1 MTNEDFEL
9 LKPFEEQFERAQSDW
24 VKNEPNKHLELL
36 ERIYVAN
43 AETKPLPLNYNC
55 SGCILGLFKR
65 LGALYFKK
73 KAEIANAKVL
83 EQEEQQTKKKL
94 KGKQNLKTPDSK
106 NIH

>member
-9 LKPFEEQFERAQSDW
+9 LKPFETQFERAQSDW
-24 VKNEPNKHLELL
+24 VKNEPHKHLELL

-55 SGCILGLFKR
+55 SSCILGLFKH

-73 KAEIANAKVL
+73 KAEIEANTT
-83 EQEEQQTKKKL
+83 EQVEQPKPTKKKA
-94 KGKQNLKTPDSK
+94 KK
-106 NIH
+106 

>member
-9 LKPFEEQFERAQSDW
+9 LKPFEVQFERAQRDW
-24 VKNEPNKHLELL
+24 VKNEPHKHLEIL

-55 SGCILGLFKR
+55 AGCILGLFKH

-73 KAEIANAKVL
+73 KAEIEANTT
-83 EQEEQQTKKKL
+83 EQAEQPKPTKKRAK
-94 KGKQNLKTPDSK
+94 K
-106 NIH
+106 

>member
-9 LKPFEEQFERAQSDW
+9 LKPFEVQFERAQRDW
-24 VKNEPNKHLELL
+24 VKNEPHKHLEIL

-55 SGCILGLFKR
+55 AGCVLGLFKH

-73 KAEIANAKVL
+73 KAEIEANTT
-83 EQEEQQTKKKL
+83 EQAEQPKPTKKRAK
-94 KGKQNLKTPDSK
+94 K
-106 NIH
+106 

>member
-9 LKPFEEQFERAQSDW
+9 LKPFETQFERAKSDW
-24 VKNEPNKHLELL
+24 VKNEPLKHLELL

-55 SGCILGLFKR
+55 AGCILELFKH

-73 KAEIANAKVL
+73 QAEIEENAT
-83 EQEEQQTKKKL
+83 EQVEQPKTTKKRAK
-94 KGKQNLKTPDSK
+94 K
-106 NIH
+106 

>member
-9 LKPFEEQFERAQSDW
+9 LKPFETQFERAQSDW
-24 VKNEPNKHLELL
+24 VKNEPLKHLEML

-55 SGCILGLFKR
+55 AGCILELFKH

-73 KAEIANAKVL
+73 QAEIEANTT
-83 EQEEQQTKKKL
+83 EQAEQPKTTKKKA
-94 KGKQNLKTPDSK
+94 KK
-106 NIH
+106 

>member
-9 LKPFEEQFERAQSDW
+9 LKPFEVQFERAQRDW
-24 VKNEPNKHLELL
+24 VKNEPHKHLEIL

-55 SGCILGLFKR
+55 AGCILGLFKH

-73 KAEIANAKVL
+73 KAEIEANTT
-83 EQEEQQTKKKL
+83 EQAEQPKPTKKRVK
-94 KGKQNLKTPDSK
+94 K
-106 NIH
+106 

>member
-9 LKPFEEQFERAQSDW
+9 LKPFETQFERAKSDW
-24 VKNEPNKHLELL
+24 VKNEPHKHLEIL

-55 SGCILGLFKR
+55 AGCILGLFKR

-73 KAEIANAKVL
+73 KAEIEANTT
-83 EQEEQQTKKKL
+83 EQAEQPKPTKKRAK
-94 KGKQNLKTPDSK
+94 K
-106 NIH
+106 

>member
-9 LKPFEEQFERAQSDW
+9 LKPFETQFERAKSDW
-24 VKNEPNKHLELL
+24 VKNEPHKHLELL

-55 SGCILGLFKR
+55 SGCILGLLKH

-73 KAEIANAKVL
+73 KAEIEATTT
-83 EQEEQQTKKKL
+83 EQEEQPKPTKKKA
-94 KGKQNLKTPDSK
+94 KK
-106 NIH
+106 

>member
-9 LKPFEEQFERAQSDW
+9 LKPFETQFERAQSDW
-24 VKNEPNKHLELL
+24 VKNEPHKHLELL

-55 SGCILGLFKR
+55 AGCILELFKR

-73 KAEIANAKVL
+73 KAEIEANTT
-83 EQEEQQTKKKL
+83 EQAEQPKITKKRAK
-94 KGKQNLKTPDSK
+94 K
-106 NIH
+106 